1 MCGDTAHLLTELSKK
16 AFSDKA
22 VVLEAPP
29 YIYLLH
35 FISSAEMARPD
46 EKLHSM
52 YVVFESFS

>member
-22 VVLEAPP
+22 VVLEAP
-29 YIYLLH
+29 LLH
-35 FISSAEMARPD
+35 FIGSAEMAWPG